1 MEEWTLF
8 KFYFRLI
15 KVTKTQAHKK
25 MKANINKCY
34 NST

>member
-25 MKANINKCY
+25 IKAHSKY
-34 NST
+34 